1 MSEQRDITSN
11 IDVLL
16 ETLPLHIQQALETG
30 PDDKEDLLE
39 IIMDLGRLPEARY
52 RGHERFLSDRE
63 VAQDDIDYVINRI
76 ATFGEDNR
84 AGIPRTLH
92 RISAI
97 RNRAGKVIGLTCRV
111 GRAVFG
117 TIAIVRDLVESGQ
130 SVLLLGR
137 PGVGKCVTGDSL
149 ILTDNGLQPIANLI
163 PDALDED
170 QFVPIQCAVFGRNGL
185 EPASHA
191 YNGGL
196 SETLRV
202 TTRQGFALEGT
213 PEHPILALDKQG
225 ELVFRRLDELKI
237 SDYLAIQ
244 RGQQSFGIAT
254 QLPSFEFAPRINAL
268 DSKLPSELTEELGRF
283 LGYLVAEGTLSFD
296 NQVSFC
302 YTDPEIQA
310 DMTYLTESLFGLRL
324 RQHVYHGEWNG
335 KDFRIFGVK
344 FRRYLAH
351 LGLTLGLAADKRIP
365 PCILTAP
372 KSIVTAFLQALF
384 EGDGS
389 AHSNPGR
396 VEIASASRML
406 LSQLH
411 ILLLNYGIVANLR
424 AKRNTKYDR
433 DYYYLTL
440 IGENVARFAQ
450 EIGFLSTTKRAKL
463 ESLVAAKAE
472 TPRNPNLD
480 VIPHL
485 NDRLRGLRGH
495 INTHA
500 VTLSRFTRSD
510 NRAPSYRSL
519 RRILAEAQEAVADP
533 LYQELNEVL
542 EANFFFDPVKR
553 IEEGEAYVYDLSVP
567 GSHSFFANGFVSH
580 NTTMLRETARV
591 EAEDLRKRVVIVDT
605 SNEIAGDGD
614 IPHPG
619 IGRARRMQVPR
630 PSEQHAVMIEA
641 VENHMPEVIVID
653 EIGTELE
660 ALAARTIAERGVQL
674 IGTAHGNTLDN
685 LMVNPTLS
693 DLIGGIQAVTL
704 GDEEARRRGTQ
715 KTVLER
721 KAPPTFD
728 VLVEIQSWDRVIVY
742 SDVASAVDSLLRGEE
757 PRAELRQR
765 DADGQISVESV
776 SRYADDGAV
785 ESGSYNMRRPNGQ
798 RDRGTANGQ
807 RDRGAPSRQRDF
819 RAAPAAPAG
828 GMSAPPQRIYPF
840 GVGRDRLER
849 AIANLHVPATIVRDM
864 NDATM
869 VMTLKNYYRQGS
881 HRMREAE
888 ERGVPIYVLRG
899 NTITQMERQL
909 ADIFRIGASEGETRA
924 ARAGRAGQD
933 EEYEAR
939 LETEQAITQVL
950 NGERQTVELTP
961 RSNFIR
967 RLQHQIA
974 EHYNVRSESQGREP
988 NRRVKIFR

>member
-16 ETLPLHIQQALETG
+16 ETLPLHIQQALEAG
-30 PDDKEDLLE
+30 PDDREDLLE

-63 VAQDDIDYVINRI
+63 ISQDDIDYVINRI
-76 ATFGEDNR
+76 GIFGEDNR

-97 RNRAGKVIGLTCRV
+97 RNRSGKVIGLTCRV

-117 TIAIVRDLVESGQ
+117 TIVVVRDLIESGK
-130 SVLLLGR
+130 SILLLGK
-137 PGVGKCVTGDSL
+137 PGVGK
-149 ILTDNGLQPIANLI
+149 
-163 PDALDED
+163 
-170 QFVPIQCAVFGRNGL
+170 
-185 EPASHA
+185 
-191 YNGGL
+191 
-196 SETLRV
+196 
-202 TTRQGFALEGT
+202 
-213 PEHPILALDKQG
+213 
-225 ELVFRRLDELKI
+225 
-237 SDYLAIQ
+237 
-244 RGQQSFGIAT
+244 
-254 QLPSFEFAPRINAL
+254 
-268 DSKLPSELTEELGRF
+268 
-283 LGYLVAEGTLSFD
+283 
-296 NQVSFC
+296 
-302 YTDPEIQA
+302 
-310 DMTYLTESLFGLRL
+310 
-324 RQHVYHGEWNG
+324 
-335 KDFRIFGVK
+335 
-344 FRRYLAH
+344 
-351 LGLTLGLAADKRIP
+351 
-365 PCILTAP
+365 
-372 KSIVTAFLQALF
+372 
-384 EGDGS
+384 
-389 AHSNPGR
+389 
-396 VEIASASRML
+396 
-406 LSQLH
+406 
-411 ILLLNYGIVANLR
+411 
-424 AKRNTKYDR
+424 
-433 DYYYLTL
+433 
-440 IGENVARFAQ
+440 
-450 EIGFLSTTKRAKL
+450 
-463 ESLVAAKAE
+463 
-472 TPRNPNLD
+472 
-480 VIPHL
+480 
-485 NDRLRGLRGH
+485 
-495 INTHA
+495 
-500 VTLSRFTRSD
+500 
-510 NRAPSYRSL
+510 
-519 RRILAEAQEAVADP
+519 
-533 LYQELNEVL
+533 
-542 EANFFFDPVKR
+542 
-553 IEEGEAYVYDLSVP
+553 
-567 GSHSFFANGFVSH
+567 
-580 NTTMLRETARV
+580 TTMLRETARV
-591 EAEDLRKRVVIVDT
+591 EAEELRKRVVIVDT

-660 ALAARTIAERGVQL
+660 SLAARTIAERGVQL

-685 LMVNPTLS
+685 LLVNPTLS

-742 SDVASAVDSLLRGEE
+742 SDVASAVDRLLRGEE
-757 PRAELRQR
+757 PRAELRER
-765 DADGQISVESV
+765 DADGQIQVEQV
-776 SRYADDGAV
+776 HRWAEEGAAENGGYNSRR
-785 ESGSYNMRRPNGQ
+785 SNGQ
-798 RDRGTANGQ
+798 RDRSSSNGQ
-807 RDRGAPSRQRDF
+807 RDRSVPGRQRDF
-819 RAAPAAPAG
+819 RAAPAAPAAST
-828 GMSAPPQRIYPF
+828 SAPAQRIYPF

-909 ADIFRIGASEGETRA
+909 ADVFRIGSSEGENRTTQVS
-924 ARAGRAGQD
+924 RAGHD
-933 EEYEAR
+933 EEYDAR

-961 RSNFIR
+961 RGNFIR

>member
-11 IDVLL
+11 IDLLL
-16 ETLPLHIQQALETG
+16 ETLPPHIQQALEAG

-63 VAQDDIDYVINRI
+63 VDQDDIDYVINRI

-117 TIAIVRDLVESGQ
+117 TIAIVRDLIESGK

-137 PGVGKCVTGDSL
+137 PGVGK
-149 ILTDNGLQPIANLI
+149 
-163 PDALDED
+163 
-170 QFVPIQCAVFGRNGL
+170 
-185 EPASHA
+185 
-191 YNGGL
+191 
-196 SETLRV
+196 
-202 TTRQGFALEGT
+202 
-213 PEHPILALDKQG
+213 
-225 ELVFRRLDELKI
+225 
-237 SDYLAIQ
+237 
-244 RGQQSFGIAT
+244 
-254 QLPSFEFAPRINAL
+254 
-268 DSKLPSELTEELGRF
+268 
-283 LGYLVAEGTLSFD
+283 
-296 NQVSFC
+296 
-302 YTDPEIQA
+302 
-310 DMTYLTESLFGLRL
+310 
-324 RQHVYHGEWNG
+324 
-335 KDFRIFGVK
+335 
-344 FRRYLAH
+344 
-351 LGLTLGLAADKRIP
+351 
-365 PCILTAP
+365 
-372 KSIVTAFLQALF
+372 
-384 EGDGS
+384 
-389 AHSNPGR
+389 
-396 VEIASASRML
+396 
-406 LSQLH
+406 
-411 ILLLNYGIVANLR
+411 
-424 AKRNTKYDR
+424 
-433 DYYYLTL
+433 
-440 IGENVARFAQ
+440 
-450 EIGFLSTTKRAKL
+450 
-463 ESLVAAKAE
+463 
-472 TPRNPNLD
+472 
-480 VIPHL
+480 
-485 NDRLRGLRGH
+485 
-495 INTHA
+495 
-500 VTLSRFTRSD
+500 
-510 NRAPSYRSL
+510 
-519 RRILAEAQEAVADP
+519 
-533 LYQELNEVL
+533 
-542 EANFFFDPVKR
+542 
-553 IEEGEAYVYDLSVP
+553 
-567 GSHSFFANGFVSH
+567 
-580 NTTMLRETARV
+580 TTMLRETARV
-591 EAEDLRKRVVIVDT
+591 EAEELRKRVVIVDT

-742 SDVASAVDSLLRGEE
+742 SDVASAVDSLLRGDE
-757 PRAELRQR
+757 PHAELRQR
-765 DADGQISVESV
+765 DADGQIHVESV
-776 SRYADDGAV
+776 SRYADDSGLENGTYGARRS
-785 ESGSYNMRRPNGQ
+785 SGQRDRGASNGQ
-798 RDRGTANGQ
+798 RDRGASNGQ
-807 RDRGAPSRQRDF
+807 RDRGAPARQRDF
-819 RAAPAAPAG
+819 RAAPAGLATG
-828 GMSAPPQRIYPF
+828 TSAQPQRIYPF
-840 GVGRDRLER
+840 GIGRDRLER

-899 NTITQMERQL
+899 NTIIQMERQL
-909 ADIFRIGASEGETRA
+909 ADVFRIGAPEGESRA
-924 ARAGRAGQD
+924 ARAGRANQD

-988 NRRVKIFR
+988 HRRVKIFR